1 MNRLWVH
8 LTLAFGLVALVAV
21 LATAVATY
29 TQVNSQFRRFVAR
42 FPQPEL
48 VTLLTDYYLTNGT
61 WEGVEELFNAAHDRL
76 SPNPNSPGRGM
87 GHGPPQDGL
96 PDIMLLDAQERLVYS
111 RPPQAKGRPLPEEEM
126 ANAVPI
132 FVQEKLIGYLLV
144 TDLRVSLAPG
154 AKRFLEQFNQAL
166 IQAGLV
172 AGGLGVLLG
181 LIIAQGISAPLHQLA
196 VAARYISQGELT
208 RRVPERGSMEL
219 LKVARAFNDMAASLQ
234 QANLLKRNMVADIA
248 HELRTPI
255 AVIQGNLRAILD
267 DIYPLDKEEIAV
279 IYDETL
285 ILTRLVNDLR
295 ELAQAEAGQLSL
307 KIEPLAIS
315 ALIERNANL
324 FSELANA
331 KGISLK
337 VVLPANLPLA
347 LADPDRIQQVLYNLL
362 SNALRHTPGEGQ
374 ITISTELLQSSP
386 RALRISV
393 IDTGTGIEP
402 QQLQHV
408 FDRFWRADKSRTRSI
423 VSSGGSGLG
432 LAITKQL
439 VELHQGQVG
448 VSSELGRGSC
458 FWFTLPLAPS
468 TK

>member
-8 LTLAFGLVALVAV
+8 LTLAFGLVALVAI
-21 LATAVATY
+21 LTTAVATY
-29 TQVNSQFRRFVAR
+29 TQVNLQFRRFVAR

-61 WEGVEELFNAAHDRL
+61 WEGVEELFNAAHDRPPL
-76 SPNPNSPGRGM
+76 NSPGRGL
-87 GHGPPQDGL
+87 GHGPPQEAL
-96 PDIMLLDAQERLVYS
+96 PDIVLLDAHERLVYS
-111 RPPQAKGRPLPEEEM
+111 RPPRTKGRRVTEEEL
-126 ANAVPI
+126 ANAVQI
-132 FVQEKLIGYLLV
+132 LVQNELIGYLLV
-144 TDLRVSLAPG
+144 TDLRMSMAPG
-154 AKRFLEQFNQAL
+154 AQRFLEQFNQAL
-166 IQAGLV
+166 VQAGIV

-181 LIIAQGISAPLHQLA
+181 LIIARGISSPLHQLA

-208 RRVPERGSMEL
+208 QRVPERGSMEL
-219 LKVARAFNDMAASLQ
+219 VKVARAFNDMAASLQ
-234 QANLLKRNMVADIA
+234 QGNQLRRNMVADIA

-307 KIEPLAIS
+307 KIGPLDLAV
-315 ALIERNANL
+315 LIERNANL
-324 FSELANA
+324 FNELANA
-331 KGISLK
+331 KEISLN
-337 VVLPANLPLA
+337 VVLPADLPLA

-362 SNALRHTPGEGQ
+362 SNALRHTPPTGK
-374 ITISTELLQSSP
+374 IVISAESLKSSP
-386 RALRISV
+386 PVLRISV
-393 IDTGTGIEP
+393 TDTGTGIEP
-402 QQLQHV
+402 QQIQHV

-423 VSSGGSGLG
+423 ASSGGSGLG

-458 FWFTLPLAPS
+458 FWFTLPLAPA
-468 TK
+468 